1 LTHVI
6 LSDVNGVLPKLPWS
20 QLREVTYYSSHPAAL
35 DERVIANRLA
45 VMSHCS
51 TQCEFN
57 IYSLNLSALDLLTP
71 HLSQNQIQ
79 SNIPVLRLAILDR
92 NGEEHSRP
100 ALGQIIGTLILPNLR
115 ELHFWST
122 SPKDPLFWPRDDFT
136 LFSSRSSLRET
147 LTKLF
152 LYDMVIT
159 EGELVHCLSDMHV
172 LQELFIQDL
181 CGDDDNDDHILITD
195 TLLRRLAWRADSS
208 CLVPNLQDFSFASL
222 FFFEDDGFME
232 LIESRIIS
240 GRTQNGPLRIE
251 AFAIIDA
258 EPDLGIV
265 GGGLGAVAIAK
276 LAALVKEGLL
286 RWSKHGS
293 KHFRMKSTLNVHGGS
308 FLALIPCRATNLF
321 ML

>member
-1 LTHVI
+1 
-6 LSDVNGVLPKLPWS
+6 
-20 QLREVTYYSSHPAAL
+20 
-35 DERVIANRLA
+35 
-45 VMSHCS
+45 
-51 TQCEFN
+51 
-57 IYSLNLSALDLLTP
+57 
-71 HLSQNQIQ
+71 
-79 SNIPVLRLAILDR
+79 
-92 NGEEHSRP
+92 
-100 ALGQIIGTLILPNLR
+100 
-115 ELHFWST
+115 
-122 SPKDPLFWPRDDFT
+122 
-136 LFSSRSSLRET
+136 
-147 LTKLF
+147 
-152 LYDMVIT
+152 
-159 EGELVHCLSDMHV
+159 MHV